1 MKPIKKPKQWAGLGD
16 AVEAVAQVTGIAKVT
31 ETITKVTGKDC
42 GCAGR
47 KAKLN
52 QQFPLR
58 PAQTDE
64 ASPEDLP
71 EAG

>member
-1 MKPIKKPKQWAGLGD
+1 MKPIKKPKQWVGLGD
-16 AVEAVAQVTGIAKVT
+16 AVEAVAQVTGVAAVVKAV
-31 ETITKVTGKDC
+31 KPDC
-42 GCAGR
+42 GCSGR
-47 KAKLN
+47 KARLN
-52 QQFPLR
+52 QAFPFQR